1 MQVNHSD
8 HKVGHFKL
16 KESQVCTSFLPTNR
30 VLTMYDGSIK
40 PNQSLLCII
49 IPSNQ
54 RVLAMYHRSFQP
66 RESLLCTII
75 LPPKKS
81 PFNVSSF
88 LATKI
93 VLAIYHHAFQS
104 KRVLTRFQNVLAL
117 SQSFI

>member
-1 MQVNHSD
+1 MLVNHSD

-40 PNQSLLCII
+40 PNESLLCII

-104 KRVLTRFQNVLAL
+104 KRVLTRYHNAL
-117 SQSFI
+117 H